1 MANTE
6 QRLAEANVTQK
17 RLAERNTF
25 YLVSS
30 GDIKKTH
37 KYKWTFNRFQR
48 FCSERGYIYLPANLI
63 HIAV

>member
-25 YLVSS
+25 FLVSS
-30 GDIKKTH
+30 GDIKTTH
-37 KYKWTFNRFQR
+37 KYK
-48 FCSERGYIYLPANLI
+48 
-63 HIAV
+63 